1 MKIKVIDK
9 DDYILITEWWK
20 HYDWE
25 PVHPYLLSNNGYII
39 SDEDKNIVAGW
50 YVKTNTQT
58 ALIEWIVKNPK
69 TKPKKFIKGLSLLCK
84 TIEEQAKQDGYKM
97 IITFLKND
105 KLKKFM
111 KRRKYESGDTGINN
125 FLKAL

>member
-1 MKIKVIDK
+1 MCD
-9 DDYILITEWWK
+9 
-20 HYDWE
+20 
-25 PVHPYLLSNNGYII
+25 
-39 SDEDKNIVAGW
+39 
-50 YVKTNTQT
+50 
-58 ALIEWIVKNPK
+58 
-69 TKPKKFIKGLSLLCK
+69 

>member
-20 HYDWE
+20 HYDWD
-25 PVHPYLLSNNGYII
+25 PVHPYLLSNDGYII

-50 YVKTNTQT
+50 YVKTNTRT

-69 TKPKKFIKGLSLLCK
+69 AKPKKFIKGLSLLCE

-97 IITFLKND
+97 VITFLKND

-125 FLKAL
+125 FVKAL

>member
-1 MKIKVIDK
+1 MIIC
-9 DDYILITEWWK
+9 
-20 HYDWE
+20 
-25 PVHPYLLSNNGYII
+25 LLENGG
-39 SDEDKNIVAGW
+39 NI
-50 YVKTNTQT
+50 T

-69 TKPKKFIKGLSLLCK
+69 VKPKKFIKGISLLCD

-125 FLKAL
+125 FVKAL

>member
-20 HYDWE
+20 HYDWD
-25 PVHPYLLSNNGYII
+25 PVHPYLLSNDGYII
-39 SDEDKNIVAGW
+39 SDEDKSIVAGW
-50 YVKTNTQT
+50 YVKTNTRT

-69 TKPKKFIKGLSLLCK
+69 AKPKKFIKGLSLLCE

-97 IITFLKND
+97 VITFLKND

-125 FLKAL
+125 FVKAL